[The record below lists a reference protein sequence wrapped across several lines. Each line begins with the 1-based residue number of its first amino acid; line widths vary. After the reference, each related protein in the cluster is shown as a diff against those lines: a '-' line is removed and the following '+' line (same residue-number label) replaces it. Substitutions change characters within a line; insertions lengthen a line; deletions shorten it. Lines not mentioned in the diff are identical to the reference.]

1 MRPDVLSSWMRPVG
15 VMRRCCAPGQMYNV
29 PGSRDSFASAS
40 FTRTSVNSAS
50 CEAYCVVNAAGMC
63 CTRITA
69 AGKSRVNPGAIR
81 MTVAGPPVEAAR
93 TTTGNLWSSP
103 DEAAGRELLGVC
115 GRTLALP
122 IPCNFEASREAVRT
136 TRTLEAM
143 RTLRRSSSFTLCIS
157 RSMPLEGLATN
168 SMAPSSSARSV
179 LAAPSLDSEL
189 TITIGRGFVVIIS
202 AVACNPST
210 WGMLM
215 SIVMT
220 SGLSDS
226 ASETAS
232 RPSLAWPTTCS
243 NSSALKMVSSTLH
256 MNAESSTISTRNFL
270 VGVAIV
276 RLRHRNNRAGRL
288 RSYKLFHH
296 RNQLIF
302 LNRLGQERRRAFLHR
317 AIAML
322 RARSGSDDQH
332 WNPARRRVLP
342 QLHHQFVP
350 GHARHFEVGDDQV
363 AAMLRHEFGGFH
375 SVGRQFHAIPVLF
388 EHPADELAHADGV
401 VRHDDYTLLLDTVDR
416 LRRNR
421 SARNRRGPRR
431 KNARRA
437 GACLE
442 RTPLAR
448 FRCHHAVQVNQKNQA
463 AIRRNCRARKELYA
477 AKILAHVLDFVG
489 TQAANFLDDRQGQR
503 KVCRSAPHKQCRRDD
518 QRERHLKREL
528 RALSACALDIDFAV
542 ERIQVGAHDVKPNTP
557 ARQFRLDRRG
567 RKARVEKHFA
577 KVALR
582 QPVRGFGRY
591 EAALDRALLH
601 TLVIN
606 SPPVVFHFNIDV
618 IAPMVSAQR
627 DVSRC
632 RLACGRTVVAVLD
645 TVRYGISHQVHQRV
659 GNLLNDVVVEFCF
672 AAREVQLYLLAG
684 RFRRIPHRA

>member
-63 CTRITA
+63 FTRITA

-103 DEAAGRELLGVC
+103 DEAAGRVLAGVC
-115 GRTLALP
+115 GRALALP

-375 SVGRQFHAIPVLF
+375 SVGRQFHAIAVLF

-448 FRCHHAVQVNQKNQA
+448 FRCHHAVQVDQKNQA
-463 AIRRNCRARKELYA
+463 AIRRNGRARKKFHA
-477 AKILAHVLDFVG
+477 AKVLAQVLDNNFILAKHLFHYEADLPVSCVCDDHTEIAVDWLKRLQSQVRVQTNDFRHDVADFGQQLPAHVLDFVG
-489 TQAANFLDDRQGQR
+489 TQAANFLNDRQGQR
-503 KVCRSAPHKQCRRDD
+503 KVRRSAPHKQCRRDD
-518 QRERHLKREL
+518 QRERHLEREL
-528 RALSACALDIDFAV
+528 RALSACALDIDFTI
-542 ERIQVGAHDVKPNTP
+542 ERVQVGAHNVEPNTS

-567 RKARVEKHFA
+567 RKAGMEQHFA

-582 QPVRGFGRY
+582 QPVRGFR
-591 EAALDRALLH
+591 
-601 TLVIN
+601 
-606 SPPVVFHFNIDV
+606 
-618 IAPMVSAQR
+618 
-627 DVSRC
+627 
-632 RLACGRTVVAVLD
+632 
-645 TVRYGISHQVHQRV
+645 
-659 GNLLNDVVVEFCF
+659 
-672 AAREVQLYLLAG
+672 
-684 RFRRIPHRA
+684 